1 MYITVRLLA
10 GYQEPLTYK
19 IPESWESRPIAGT
32 IVRVPLRTQLVPA
45 VVTAVHDFLPEAA
58 HHFAIKD
65 AHSIE
70 PFPHDECYVAF
81 AKQIA
86 NYYQI
91 DEHFFIR
98 RIRQFLKQKEQPET
112 ITKQDK
118 DEDLKKTIVLTD
130 EQQAVVDFVMPSIIT
145 SEYNPTLVHGVTGS
159 GKTEIYKR
167 LIMTAISEQ
176 KTAILLLP
184 EVTLAL
190 QFERLLR
197 KQLPSTITI
206 ASFHSATSIKEKRR
220 SWQLLVHSKPHLLI
234 GVHLPVLL
242 PIANLGLIIVD
253 EEHEVGYQE
262 KRHPTINSKE
272 IAVWR
277 AKAYNIP
284 ILLGSATP
292 SISSLYNVATRGWSL
307 FQLTKR
313 YAGSFPTIETVSLVN
328 KEKRQSFW
336 ITKALESAIMQRIAK
351 KEQTI
356 IFLNRRGYSFFMQCK
371 KCGYIPTCTTCSVSL
386 TVHDNNYLSCHYCGT
401 TIPQPTQCPG
411 CKADEKNLLKKGI
424 GTQQV
429 VSILEK
435 LFPQARVAR
444 ADLDTSS
451 NKKLWSQMLNEF
463 EQGAI
468 DILVGTQTITKG
480 YHFPRVTLVGILWAD
495 LNLHFPIYN
504 ASETTLQQLIQVAG
518 RAGREHESSTV
529 IVQYMADHEIFSF
542 LDERHYVNFYAN
554 ELAARH
560 SAGYPPCNRLV
571 EIALKHSDE
580 QIIER
585 ESIELA
591 SLIRINLEN
600 NHKTVQLLGPSK
612 PPVHTIKNIHTRK
625 LYLKGPN
632 IQEILSIIAQS
643 KSMEFSSSFFVTPNP
658 LH

>member
-1 MYITVRLLA
+1 MYITVRLLS

-19 IPESWESRPIAGT
+19 IPESWESSPLAGT
-32 IVRVPLRTQLVPA
+32 IVCVPLRTQLVPA
-45 VVTAVHDFLPEAA
+45 VVTAIHDFLPEAVRN
-58 HHFAIKD
+58 FAIKD

-70 PFPHDECYVAF
+70 PFPCDQQYFSF

-86 NYYQI
+86 HYYQI

-98 RIRQFLKQKEQPET
+98 RIRQFLKQREQPEA
-112 ITKQDK
+112 ITKQGEK
-118 DEDLKKTIVLTD
+118 EESIKAIVLTD
-130 EQQAVVDFVMPSIIT
+130 EQQAVVDFVMPSIINC
-145 SEYNPTLVHGVTGS
+145 EYNPTLVHGVTGS

-167 LIMTAISEQ
+167 LIVTAISEQ

-197 KQLPSTITI
+197 KQLPSAITI
-206 ASFHSATSIKEKRR
+206 RNFHSATSIKEKRK
-220 SWQLLVHSKPHLLI
+220 SWQMLVQGKPHLLI

-262 KRHPTINSKE
+262 KRHPTFNSKE

-277 AKAYNIP
+277 AKEYNIP
-284 ILLGSATP
+284 IILGSATP
-292 SISSLYNVATRGWSL
+292 SIATLYNVATRGWAL

-313 YAGSFPTIETVSLVN
+313 YAGSFPTIETASLVK

-336 ITKALESAIMQRIAK
+336 ITNALQEAITQRIAK

-356 IFLNRRGYSFFMQCK
+356 IFLNRRGFCFFMQCK

-386 TVHDNNYLSCHYCGT
+386 TVHDDCLSCHYCGT
-401 TIPQPTQCPG
+401 ATAQPTLCPS

-429 VSILEK
+429 VTILEK
-435 LFPQARVAR
+435 LFPQARIAR

-451 NKKLWSQMLNEF
+451 NKKLWQQTLHDF
-463 EQGAI
+463 ENGAI

-529 IVQYMADHEIFSF
+529 IVQYMADHEVFAF
-542 LDERHYVNFYAN
+542 LDERNYINFYAN
-554 ELAARH
+554 ELAARN
-560 SAGYPPCNRLV
+560 STGYPPCNRLV

-585 ESIELA
+585 ESVELA
-591 SLIRINLEN
+591 ATIRVNLEN
-600 NHKTVQLLGPSK
+600 HKNIQLLGPSK

-632 IQEILSIIAQS
+632 IQEILALITQS
-643 KSMEFSSSFFVTPNP
+643 KSNEFSSALFVTPNP

>member
-19 IPESWESRPIAGT
+19 IPESWQSLPIAGT
-32 IVRVPLRTQLVPA
+32 IVSVPLRTKIVPA
-45 VVTAVHDFLPEAA
+45 IVTTIHEHKPESAHD
-58 HHFAIKD
+58 FAIKD
-65 AHSIE
+65 AHAIE
-70 PFPHDECYVAF
+70 PFPHDERYIAF
-81 AKQIA
+81 AKQVA
-86 NYYQI
+86 GYYQI

-112 ITKQDK
+112 ITNQH
-118 DEDLKKTIVLTD
+118 EKTESIQKIILTD
-130 EQQAVVDFVMPSIIT
+130 EQQAVVDFIMPSIING
-145 SEYNPTLVHGVTGS
+145 EYQPTLIHGVTGS

-167 LIMTAISEQ
+167 LIITAISEQ
-176 KTAILLLP
+176 KMAILLLP

-206 ASFHSATSIKEKRR
+206 SSFHSATSIKEKRR
-220 SWQLLVHSKPHLLI
+220 AWQLLTHGNPHLLI
-234 GVHLPVLL
+234 GVHLPVLM
-242 PIANLGLIIVD
+242 PVANLGLIIVD

-272 IAVWR
+272 IAIWR
-277 AKAYNIP
+277 AKEYNIP
-284 ILLGSATP
+284 IILGSATP
-292 SISSLYNVATRGWSL
+292 SISSLYNVANRDWEL

-313 YAGSFPTIETVSLVN
+313 YAGSFPTIETVSLTN

-336 ITKALESAIMQRIAK
+336 ISKALEAAINDRLAK

-386 TVHDNNYLSCHYCGT
+386 TVHDNFLSCHYCGS
-401 TIPQPTQCPG
+401 TISQPTQCPS
-411 CKADEKNLLKKGI
+411 CKADENNLLKKGI

-435 LFPQARVAR
+435 LFPQARIAR

-451 NKKLWSQMLNEF
+451 NKKVWQQTLHDF
-463 EQGAI
+463 EQGII

-495 LNLHFPIYN
+495 LNLHFPVYN

-529 IVQYMADHEIFSF
+529 IVQYMANHDIFNF
-542 LDERHYVNFYAN
+542 LDERQYVNFYAN
-554 ELAARH
+554 ELSARH
-560 SAGYPPCNRLV
+560 SSGYPPCNRLV
-571 EIALKHSDE
+571 EIALKNTDE
-580 QIIER
+580 PSIER
-585 ESIELA
+585 ESIQLSA
-591 SLIRINLEN
+591 SIREHLEGN
-600 NHKTVQLLGPSK
+600 TTIHLLGPSK
-612 PPVHTIKNIHTRK
+612 PPVHKIKNIHTRK

-632 IQEILSIIAQS
+632 IQEILHIIKQCTS
-643 KSMEFSSSFFVTPNP
+643 KEFSSSIFITPNP

>member
-1 MYITVRLLA
+1 MYITVRLLS

-19 IPESWESRPIAGT
+19 IPDSWELSPIAGT
-32 IVRVPLRTQLVPA
+32 IVSVPLRTKIVPA
-45 VVTAVHDFLPEAA
+45 VVTAIHDCLPETTRT
-58 HHFAIKD
+58 FAIKD

-70 PFPHDECYVAF
+70 PFPRDGRYVAF

-86 NYYQI
+86 HYYQI
-91 DEHFFIR
+91 DEHFFTR

-112 ITKQDK
+112 ITKH
-118 DEDLKKTIVLTD
+118 DEKKESTKKIVLTD

-167 LIMTAISEQ
+167 LIITAISEQ
-176 KTAILLLP
+176 KTVILLLP

-190 QFERLLR
+190 QFERILR
-197 KQLPSTITI
+197 KQLPSSITI
-206 ASFHSATSIKEKRR
+206 RNFHSATSIKEKRK
-220 SWQLLVHSKPHLLI
+220 SWQLLVQGTPHVLI

-242 PIANLGLIIVD
+242 PISNLGLIIVD

-284 ILLGSATP
+284 IILGSATP
-292 SISSLYNVATRGWSL
+292 SISSLYNVSTRGWAL

-336 ITKALESAIMQRIAK
+336 ITNALETAIADRIAK

-401 TIPQPTQCPG
+401 AIAQPTQCPS

-435 LFPQARVAR
+435 LFPQARIAR

-451 NKKLWSQMLNEF
+451 NKKVWQQTLHDF
-463 EQGAI
+463 ESGAI

-529 IVQYMADHEIFSF
+529 IVQYMADHDIFAF
-542 LDERHYVNFYAN
+542 LDERQYVNFYAN
-554 ELAARH
+554 ELATRIA
-560 SAGYPPCNRLV
+560 AGYPPHNRLV

-585 ESIELA
+585 DSVELA
-591 SLIRINLEN
+591 AMIRVNLEN
-600 NHKTVQLLGPSK
+600 HKTIQLLGPSK

-632 IQEILSIIAQS
+632 IQEILAIITASRS
-643 KSMEFSSSFFVTPNP
+643 KEFSSSLFVTPNP